1 MGYDVILLT
10 SSSKGDLH
18 QYLESVGI
26 RTQSL
31 NIRGN
36 GLLNYLKQIILL
48 IRFCRN
54 NKINSVFSHLQP
66 VNFVSIFAQYFITAR
81 VIIFRH
87 HLQSVHQTNEN
98 INVNANESLMDKI
111 INRLAKIIV
120 VPSRG
125 VYNGM
130 LRYEKVNENKLRII
144 PYIYDFS
151 QYGKPDLAEVE
162 KIKTQYPCKLRLLMV
177 SRLIRLKRHHIVFPV
192 IKELLLKG
200 YDIKLLALDTGPEKE
215 NLDRYI
221 TENNLTASIILLG
234 YRTDFVNYMAACDM
248 LIQPSLTDA
257 SNSAAKEM
265 SLFEKPI
272 AASKNVGDYDDYIKD
287 GENSYLIPT
296 TDSAEHLRE
305 IIVDAYNNP
314 GKIKNMGKKLK
325 EEVVSRFDARNAGEV
340 LNLYK
345 ELLNN

>member
-1 MGYDVILLT
+1 
-10 SSSKGDLH
+10 
-18 QYLESVGI
+18 
-26 RTQSL
+26 
-31 NIRGN
+31 
-36 GLLNYLKQIILL
+36 
-48 IRFCRN
+48 
-54 NKINSVFSHLQP
+54 
-66 VNFVSIFAQYFITAR
+66 
-81 VIIFRH
+81 
-87 HLQSVHQTNEN
+87 
-98 INVNANESLMDKI
+98 
-111 INRLAKIIV
+111 
-120 VPSRG
+120 
-125 VYNGM
+125 
-130 LRYEKVNENKLRII
+130 
-144 PYIYDFS
+144 
-151 QYGKPDLAEVE
+151 
-162 KIKTQYPCKLRLLMV
+162 MV